1 MEQHHW
7 VLFDTDIFRFL
18 GSNSLVELAAQKMCG
33 WEPIGLPFRKLV
45 QPHADWVKGV
55 SLSHGYSR
63 DVLERDGLPLRS
75 VLDAFSNWCGGFPV
89 VAFNLEHH
97 LNQVLRPAI
106 DELRYAPPFS
116 DEGFCLL
123 RLAHRLLDPVPAG
136 SCALNTLRQFYRLP
150 EPTMTGCGADV
161 QTSVDLIGQVLRPI
175 LEDSGL
181 DEWASMK
188 SFAQEEWYPT
198 RLMFGKHKGKSFFDA
213 SHDPELREWL
223 EWLAESSNTQSAAM
237 GRWYIRAL
245 NRPPPPAGPRF
256 TQTDEANAT
265 SPFSHKLEVYV
276 DPRVPHLRKLID
288 AARQRLAD
296 LEAEY
301 TSQKCRVS
309 ALQAVVF
316 KRLRQYFEERD
327 RLRLVVQYRR
337 TYLQKMLSEGEEA
350 AAHVRDDFQEAETQ
364 TKKEYEDIGAEMEA
378 KHQMTDDDEAE
389 LKRLWR
395 DLVKLYHPDRYAS
408 EPEKQATYTKLTGA
422 INEAKDTGDLETLR
436 KIAADPQAFVIRR
449 GWVPIDLLDNDEPEE
464 LQKLLHSLE
473 TEVLA
478 LIQATA
484 SLKLSP
490 SYKLYEATEA
500 DVNELDRAL
509 DEQIAGISKEIARY
523 QAEAAKLQE
532 EIDELIGED
541 PVQIGR
547 EC

>member
-1 MEQHHW
+1 MRHHQW
-7 VLFDTDIFRFL
+7 VIFDTDTFRLL
-18 GSNSLVELAAQKMCG
+18 GSNGLVELAAQKMRG
-33 WEPIGLPFRKLV
+33 WEPFGLPFRKLV
-45 QPHADWVKGV
+45 QPNADWVKGV

-63 DVLERDGLPLRS
+63 DVLERDGEPLRS
-75 VLDAFSNWCGGFPV
+75 VLNTFSQWCGGFPL
-89 VAFNLEHH
+89 VAFNLEYH
-97 LNQVLRPAI
+97 LNQVLRQTMEEA
-106 DELRYAPPFS
+106 RYAPPIS
-116 DEGFCLL
+116 KEGFCLL

-136 SCALNTLRQFYRLP
+136 SCTLDTLRQFYRLP
-150 EPTMTGCGADV
+150 EPTMTGCRADV

-175 LEDSGL
+175 LEDWGL
-181 DEWASMK
+181 DDWASMR

-198 RLMFGKHKGKSFFDA
+198 RLIFGKHKGKSFFDA
-213 SHDPELREWL
+213 SHDSELREWL

-237 GRWYIRAL
+237 GRWYLRAL
-245 NRPPPPAGPRF
+245 NRPPPQARVRF
-256 TQTDEANAT
+256 TQAVEANAS

-276 DPRVPHLRKLID
+276 DPRIPHLRKLID

-316 KRLRQYFEERD
+316 KGLRLYFEERD
-327 RLRLVVQYRR
+327 RLRLVVHYRR
-337 TYLQKMLSEGEEA
+337 TYLQKLLSEGEEA

-378 KHQMTDDDEAE
+378 KHRMTEDDEAE

-395 DLVKLYHPDRYAS
+395 DLVKLYHPDRFAS

-422 INEAKDTGDLETLR
+422 INEAKDRGDLETLR

-449 GWVPIDLLDNDEPEE
+449 GWVPIDLQDNDEPEE
-464 LQKLLHSLE
+464 LQKLLNSLE

-509 DEQIAGISKEIARY
+509 DEQIAGIRKEIAHF
-523 QAEAAKLQE
+523 QAEAAKLQK
-532 EIDELIGED
+532 EIDELVGED